1 MKDIKEVYVIFDA
14 QSGGYYDGSRGFR
27 GSLFAKK
34 YHLRENAVTEIGN
47 ILSFSN
53 GVMLLEVKKV
63 YTI

>member
-14 QSGGYYDGSRGFR
+14 QTNGYYDGSRGFG

-34 YHLRENAVTEIGN
+34 YTLRENAVVEVGN
-47 ILSFSN
+47 ILSNSN
-53 GVMLLEVKKV
+53 GVMLLEIKKV